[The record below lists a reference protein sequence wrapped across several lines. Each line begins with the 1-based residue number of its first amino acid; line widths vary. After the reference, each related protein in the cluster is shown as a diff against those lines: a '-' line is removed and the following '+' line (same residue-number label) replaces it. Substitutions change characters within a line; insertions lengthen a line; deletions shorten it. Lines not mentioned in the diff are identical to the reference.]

1 MWVNDMSG
9 GAASS
14 WMRDFGWRG
23 GESGRILDGMVAP
36 SRLLG
41 VRAWMLIAMGCV
53 LPMAA
58 AQQGDPATGS
68 VTGQV
73 ICGDTQLPARF
84 ASVTLVEVPSGPALT
99 SKPNGSA
106 GQDKTATD
114 ASGNGKRFL
123 AVTGLDGSYTAT
135 HVVPGDYY
143 AVPMMAGYAEPVS
156 MVRAAMEAGVDLTK
170 PIPGIPIVHV
180 SAGVTSRQDL
190 MLVRGG
196 AVSGRVLWD
205 DGSPVPDAVVKV
217 RPAREDAKKLPS
229 QFGALDWGLDDDGEM
244 FSRTNDLGQ
253 YRIAGLAPGKYV
265 AVAVV
270 IGPVQTETHA
280 GKTTMTESDL
290 KLTAYAP
297 ESFRR
302 RGAKPI
308 EVSAGREQVGEDITF
323 NLTGTHSVSG
333 RMVSAE
339 DGQGISSGN
348 VQLNDA
354 SDTALTRAA
363 RVDSNGNFTVRS
375 VPSGSYQLTVTGA
388 ADAGRSFAGGD
399 QSVVVSDSDVVGVSI
414 ALQPSTN
421 AQGKDS
427 P

>member
-1 MWVNDMSG
+1 
-9 GAASS
+9 
-14 WMRDFGWRG
+14 
-23 GESGRILDGMVAP
+23 MVAGCGFC
-36 SRLLG
+36 G
-41 VRAWMLIAMGCV
+41 VRAWMLLAMGCV
-53 LPMAA
+53 LPMAV
-58 AQQGDPATGS
+58 AQQADPATGS

-73 ICGDTQLPARF
+73 VCGDTQLPARF
-84 ASVTLVEVPSGPALT
+84 ASVTLVEVPSSPSLT
-99 SKPNGSA
+99 SKPNA
-106 GQDKTATD
+106 GQRKAAADV
-114 ASGNGKRFL
+114 SGSGKRFM
-123 AVTGLDGSYTAT
+123 AGTGLDGSYTAT
-135 HVVPGDYY
+135 HIAPGDYY

-156 MVRAAMEAGVDLTK
+156 MVRAAMEAGADLTK
-170 PIPGIPIVHV
+170 PIPGIAMVHV

-190 MLVRGG
+190 VLVRGV
-196 AVSGRVLWD
+196 AVSGRVLWE
-205 DGSPVPDAVVKV
+205 DGSPVPDALV
-217 RPAREDAKKLPS
+217 RVMPAKEDGKKPPPLL
-229 QFGALDWGLDDDGEM
+229 GALNWGLDDDWEM
-244 FSRTNDLGQ
+244 FSGTNDLGQ
-253 YRIAGLAPGKYV
+253 YRIAGLAAGKYV

-270 IGPVQTETHA
+270 VAPVQTEIHT
-280 GKTTMTESDL
+280 GKTLMTESDL

-297 ESFRR
+297 DSFRR

-323 NLTGTHSVSG
+323 NLTGTHTVSG

-363 RVDSNGNFTVRS
+363 RVDSNGNFTVRV

-388 ADAGRSFAGGD
+388 ADAGRSFAGRD

-421 AQGKDS
+421 AQEKDS